1 MPTAVQVGSRC
12 FKLMGSKITASCING
27 RPRPQVAG
35 LDPEGPAHRAG
46 IQPGDLLVAA
56 DDQLGNLRFFWGGEN
71 NPKNG
76 GGFPPNNH
84 GFFFPTK
91 I

>member
-12 FKLMGSKITASCING
+12 FKLMGFPDHGKLYQWW
-27 RPRPQVAG
+27 PRPQVAG

-56 DDQLGNLRFFWGGEN
+56 DDQPGNLRIFWGAKTI
-71 NPKNG
+71 KNG
-76 GGFPPNNH
+76 GFCFPKKPC
-84 GFFFPTK
+84 FFFPY
-91 I
+91 